1 MQRKQSESR
10 FAAVLR
16 IGVMIDHQ
24 LGDEDHHLERYIVL
38 SRA

>member
-1 MQRKQSESR
+1 MQREQSESR

-24 LGDEDHHLERYIVL
+24 LGDEEHHLERYIAL
-38 SRA
+38 GPA